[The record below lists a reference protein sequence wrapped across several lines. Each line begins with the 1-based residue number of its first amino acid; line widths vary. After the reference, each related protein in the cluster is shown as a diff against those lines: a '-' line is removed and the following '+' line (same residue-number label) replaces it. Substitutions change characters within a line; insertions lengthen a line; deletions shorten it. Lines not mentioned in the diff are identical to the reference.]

1 MQTFCLMSTEMIQNV
16 VIGFLGSPYS
26 TNESAGILIVQ
37 VGIISGSL
45 QTDIILNLSTTDATA
60 IGKLP

>member
-1 MQTFCLMSTEMIQNV
+1 MQTFLMSTEMIQNV

-26 TNESAGILIVQ
+26 ANESAGVLIVQ

-45 QTDIILNLSTTDATA
+45 QTDIVLNLSTTDATA